1 MTRIYAAM
9 PPALPIH
16 GCHAPIIGFALWLA
30 ACTADTGSDT
40 TAIHKIAFA
49 DGMSIA
55 LTADPGEPSS
65 GEARG
70 VPEIVYTGRQSRI
83 AVTLTD
89 SDVGMPVG
97 GLHVAAKVI
106 ATHWIGPLR
115 PLAPVSPGSGV
126 YEGGVELP
134 RHGPYRIDI
143 EVEWPTGIVTVQFGF
158 DY

>member
-1 MTRIYAAM
+1 M
-9 PPALPIH
+9 PPRPRRACSWSVAGSALLIAS
-16 GCHAPIIGFALWLA
+16 CA
-30 ACTADTGSDT
+30 ADPEGDAN
-40 TAIHKIAFA
+40 AIHKFAFT
-49 DGMSIA
+49 DGLSIA